1 MASLISEIKRCV
13 LQFLKKV
20 IESIPILKAVKTSKE
35 ERTFVAV
42 VPAQL
47 TSDELSSIQFGKRL
61 TAHKEGGVTE
71 AVRITDGKGQE
82 SSTDLGPDGSLL
94 TKLTGKSPQ
103 GESNSLEVCRILIRR
118 LNENGCGWG
127 EPDKPPGPEEGIDCI
142 AYSAGGKLKIQ
153 VTRIAGEKTW
163 RDLANSG
170 RLDDAHSIS
179 EAVSELRKAIR
190 RKESIPR
197 GQRKDLV
204 LALDASDTTEYALRP
219 VVKSFSNQCR
229 LENPRAW
236 IPGHLGSRSIGDN
249 DAAVGLIPA

>member
-1 MASLISEIKRCV
+1 MASLIIEIKRRV
-13 LQFLKKV
+13 LQFLKQV
-20 IESIPILKAVKTSKE
+20 IESIPVLKTVKTSKG

-42 VPAQL
+42 VPVQL
-47 TSDELSSIQFGKRL
+47 TSDELSSIHFGKRL
-61 TAHKEGGVTE
+61 TVHKEGGSTE
-71 AVRITDGKGQE
+71 AVRITDGQGQE

-127 EPDKPPGPEEGIDCI
+127 EPDRPPGPEEGVDCI
-142 AYSAGGKLKIQ
+142 ACSAGGKLKIQ

-170 RLDDAHSIS
+170 RFDDAHSIL

-190 RKESIPR
+190 RKELIPPC
-197 GQRKDLV
+197 QRKDLV
-204 LALDASDTTEYALRP
+204 LALDAIDTTEYALRP
-219 VVKSFSNQCR
+219 VVESFRNQYRSEVQGLGFQAIWVVGPLETMTLR
-229 LENPRAW
+229 L
-236 IPGHLGSRSIGDN
+236 D
-249 DAAVGLIPA
+249 